1 MSQLTPS
8 VAWLN
13 LTHKPTRLMLL
24 LSGIVFAVILMF
36 MFTGFKNALYD
47 SQLQVIEHLKG
58 DVFIVN
64 QRRVSLGIPI
74 QIPRQVLYQAQGYEG
89 VKSASALYFGEAF
102 WKNPETKLVRLA
114 RVLAFNPEIPLF
126 DFPELQ
132 NVSDLRLPNTA
143 WVDRLARPELG
154 SITPGTVTE
163 LSDRKIKVVGNF
175 TLGND
180 FASLNGNLLM
190 SEANFQ
196 RYFSSRD
203 PKEGDRSLS
212 DIDIAVLETEPK
224 FKAEAIATVLEQQL
238 PKNLRIMTRP
248 QLEQWERVYW
258 EESSNIGFVFGIL
271 TIMGFVIG
279 VILCYQIIYADVT
292 DNLTQYATLRAM
304 GYRNSFLFKIVFQEA
319 LLLGVMGFIPGV
331 LLSYGLYE
339 IAKGA
344 TGLVFRMSFE
354 RSAQLF
360 GFTVIM
366 CFLSGLAALFKVQ
379 QSDPAD
385 IF

>member
-1 MSQLTPS
+1 MPQLTPS

-13 LTHKPTRLMLL
+13 LTHKPTRLILL

-47 SQLQVIEHLKG
+47 SQLQLIEHLRG

-64 QRRVSLGIPI
+64 QRRVSIGIPI
-74 QIPRQVLYQAQGYEG
+74 QIPRRVLYQALGYEG
-89 VKSASALYFGEAF
+89 VKSASALYLGEAF
-102 WKNPETKLVRLA
+102 WKNPDTKLVRLT

-132 NVSDLRLPNTA
+132 DVSELRLPNTT

-154 SITPGTVTE
+154 SIKTGTVTE
-163 LSDRKIKVVGNF
+163 LSDRRVKVVGNF

-196 RYFSSRD
+196 RYFSGRD
-203 PKEGDRSLS
+203 PKEGNRTLNE
-212 DIDIAVLETEPK
+212 IDMAVLETEPQ
-224 FKAEAIATVLEQQL
+224 FSAAHIASILEQQL
-238 PKNLRIMTRP
+238 PKNLRIMTRD
-248 QLEQWERVYW
+248 QIKQWERNYW
-258 EESSNIGFVFGIL
+258 QESSNIGFVFGIL

-279 VILCYQIIYADVT
+279 VILCYQIIYADVN
-292 DNLTQYATLRAM
+292 DNLRQYSTLRAM
-304 GYRNSFLFKIVFQEA
+304 GYRNTFLYIVVFQEA
-319 LLLGVMGFIPGV
+319 LLLGVMGFIPGIV
-331 LLSYGLYE
+331 LSYGLYE
-339 IAKGA
+339 IAKIA
-344 TGLVFRMSFE
+344 TGLVFQMTFD
-354 RSAQLF
+354 RSAQLL
-360 GFTVIM
+360 GFTIMM

>member
-1 MSQLTPS
+1 MSPITPS

-13 LTHKPTRLMLL
+13 LSHKPIRLILL

-47 SQLQVIEHLKG
+47 SQLQLIDRLKG
-58 DVFIVN
+58 DIFIVN
-64 QRRVSLGIPI
+64 QRRVSLGIPM
-74 QIPRQVLYQAQGYEG
+74 QIRRQVLYQAQGYEG
-89 VKSASALYFGEAF
+89 VKSASALYMGEAF
-102 WKNPETKLVRLA
+102 WKNPETKLVRLT

-132 NVSDLRLPNTA
+132 DVAELRLPNTA

-154 SITPGTVTE
+154 SIKTGTVTE
-163 LSDRKIKVVGNF
+163 LSDRRIKVVGNF

-196 RYFSSRD
+196 RYFSGRD
-203 PKEGDRSLS
+203 PKEGNRTLNE
-212 DIDIAVLETEPK
+212 IDMAVIETDPQFSTARIASVLQ
-224 FKAEAIATVLEQQL
+224 QQL
-238 PKNLRIMTRP
+238 PKNLRIMTRD
-248 QLEQWERVYW
+248 QIKVWERKYW
-258 EESSNIGFVFGIL
+258 QESTNIGFVFGIL

-279 VILCYQIIYADVT
+279 VILCYQIIYADVN
-292 DNLTQYATLRAM
+292 DNLRQYSTLKAM
-304 GYRNSFLFKIVFQEA
+304 GYRNIFLYTVIFQEA
-319 LLLGVMGFIPGV
+319 LLLGILGFIPGIV
-331 LLSYGLYE
+331 LSYGLYE
-339 IAKGA
+339 IAKVA
-344 TGLVFRMSFE
+344 TGLVFQMTFD
-354 RSAQLF
+354 RSIQLL
-360 GFTVIM
+360 GFTIIM